1 MSQNLQFLRSTTP
14 GQKPTQLLDGQ
25 IAFNLVDKLLF
36 VGDGSSVITDVSG
49 NTTPGISG
57 QGFFESDLD
66 ITTAVAAAQA
76 YTDAQIN
83 ELIAGAPAVLDT
95 LNELAAALGDDANF
109 VTTITNSIT
118 QTNADLAAEVSRA
131 QAAESGLASSLAAE
145 TARATA
151 AETANANAISTETAR
166 ATAAEAGITSNL
178 NAEIARATAAE
189 GVLTSDLAAEVARA
203 QAAEAALASDL
214 SDEAAR
220 ATAAEGVLTSDLA
233 AEVARAQAA
242 EGVLTSDLAA
252 EVARA
257 QAAEAAEE
265 ARALAAEAA
274 LQAAIDAEETR
285 ALAAEAVLQG
295 NIDAEE
301 ARALAAEAALQSA
314 VDAEAAARAAASSTL
329 QSNIDAEA
337 ARAGAAE
344 SALDVRVTE
353 IEEDLSTIEVEVF
366 ENNSAL
372 TGIYKAPVQDPS
384 YREGWYFK
392 NATTGAND
400 RVNWVFYDGSSE
412 NVPFSAFTGYAV
424 VTLDSAT
431 EIPYLNVYTKP
442 TGSNDA
448 QAGDHHSRLRYVIP
462 AGSVAAGGKY
472 VVYYGVEP
480 NIHTELPK
488 IQLVFDAG
496 NSAASFH
503 LDSDFVKSIEL
514 RTQSE
519 PSAVGTVEFLL
530 DAVGVKYNDTRVE
543 YQTRLR
549 KATVADLNFDFGTF

>member
-36 VGDGSSVITDVSG
+36 VGDGSSVITDVNG
-49 NTTPGISG
+49 NTTPGIAG

-66 ITTAVAAAQA
+66 ITTAVAAAQS
-76 YTDAQIN
+76 YTDLKIS
-83 ELIAGAPAVLDT
+83 ELIDGAPAVLDT
-95 LNELAAALGDDANF
+95 LNELAAALGDDQNF

-118 QTNADLAAEVSRA
+118 QTNADLATETARA
-131 QAAESGLASSLAAE
+131 QAAEASLASDLAAE

-151 AETANANAISTETAR
+151 AETANANAISAETAR

-214 SDEAAR
+214 SDEVAR

-274 LQAAIDAEETR
+274 LQAAIDAEAAR
-285 ALAAEAVLQG
+285 AQAAES
-295 NIDAEE
+295 AEE
-301 ARALAAEAALQSA
+301 SRALAAEAALQSA
-314 VDAEAAARAAASSTL
+314 VDAEAAARAAADSTL
-329 QSNIDAEA
+329 QSNVDAEA
-337 ARAGAAE
+337 ARAAAAE

-366 ENNSAL
+366 ENNASL
-372 TGIYKAPVQDPS
+372 IGSFEAPVQDPA

-392 NATTGAND
+392 NAGTGVND
-400 RVNWVFYDGSSE
+400 RVNWVFYDGSAE
-412 NVPFSAFTGYAV
+412 NVSFSAFTGYAV

-442 TGSNDA
+442 TGTNDA

-472 VVYYGVEP
+472 VVYYGTEP

-503 LDSDFVKSIEL
+503 NAADYVKSIEI
-514 RTQSE
+514 RSQSE
-519 PSAVGTVEFLL
+519 PSAPGTVEFLL
-530 DAVGVKYNDTRVE
+530 DAVGVKYNSTRVE
-543 YQTRLR
+543 YKTRLR